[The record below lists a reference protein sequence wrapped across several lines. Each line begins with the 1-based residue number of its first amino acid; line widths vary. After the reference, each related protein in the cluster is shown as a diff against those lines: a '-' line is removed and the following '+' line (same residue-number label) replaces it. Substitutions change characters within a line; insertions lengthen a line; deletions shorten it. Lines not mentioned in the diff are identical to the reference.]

1 VLKRAELSNGA
12 LWRHFRSKAELM
24 VAAALWSEERIAAW
38 PVDSKLDR
46 LAPAERLDRAVEQF
60 WRHAHDTEFQALI
73 ELLAASR
80 SDPELAGLLAEAD
93 ARAGSLFFE
102 AFARLA
108 GPELAGR
115 EDFQRNARL
124 LGLTLYGVGLTA
136 GLRPTVDERRLLGEV
151 RAMVRRLF
159 DL

>member
-1 VLKRAELSNGA
+1 MSNGA

-24 VAAALWSEERIAAW
+24 VAAALWSEERIANW
-38 PVDSKLDR
+38 PVDPRLERLDAR
-46 LAPAERLDRAVEQF
+46 ERLDRAVEQF
-60 WRHAHDTEFQALI
+60 WRHAHDVEFQALI

-80 SDPELAGLLAEAD
+80 SDPELAALLVEAD
-93 ARAGSLFFE
+93 ARAGNLFFE

-115 EDFQRNARL
+115 DEFQRNARL

-136 GLRPTVDERRLLGEV
+136 GLRPAADERRLLGEV
-151 RAMVRRLF
+151 RAMVRGLF